1 MSTGRAEWT
10 VMTWNLQ
17 GAKRTDLD
25 RVVKVIAGGSPDV
38 VLLQEIREPQA
49 DQLAEELS
57 MTAAWVEKH
66 HPFRPFHRT
75 RAEGAATLTPHTLDD
90 AGHARI
96 SDAMSMRS
104 YRRRIVQWALIERG
118 DGSACRT
125 FNVHLSPHDFEEERR
140 IEANRVNDIALSFE
154 DGYPIV
160 VGGDFNDAD
169 TGEIVDILPGVEHV
183 PSPPTNPSGDP
194 TDRLDH
200 VLVPSTA
207 VDVSVFVP
215 AGGAEW
221 SELSDHL
228 PLTVQFTLAEDE
240 RDEPS
245 G

>member
-1 MSTGRAEWT
+1 MVTGRADWT

-17 GAKRTDLD
+17 GAKSTDLV
-25 RVVKVIAGGSPDV
+25 RVAAVITEASPDV

-49 DQLAEELS
+49 DQLAEKLG
-57 MTAAWVEKH
+57 MTAAWAEKH

-75 RAEGAATLTPHTLDD
+75 RAEGAATLTPHSFDD
-90 AGHARI
+90 TGDARV

-104 YRRRIVQWALIERG
+104 YRRRIVQWAVIQRA

-140 IEANRVNDIALSFE
+140 TEANRINDIALSFE
-154 DGYPIV
+154 DDEPIV

-169 TGEIVDILPGVEHV
+169 TDEIVDILPGIEHV
-183 PSPPTNPSGDP
+183 PSPPTNPSDDP

-200 VLVPSTA
+200 ILVPATA
-207 VDVSVFVP
+207 SDVSVYVP
-215 AGGAEW
+215 AGGDEW
-221 SELSDHL
+221 AALSDHL
-228 PLTVQFTLAEDE
+228 PLTVHFTLTATGT
-240 RDEPS
+240 RRI